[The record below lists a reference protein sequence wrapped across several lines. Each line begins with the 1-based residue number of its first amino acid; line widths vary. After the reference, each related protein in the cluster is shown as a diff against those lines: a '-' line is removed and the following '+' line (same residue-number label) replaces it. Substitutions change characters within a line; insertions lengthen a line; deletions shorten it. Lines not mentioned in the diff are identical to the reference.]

1 MTDPNNTHEHDT
13 PHEGPV
19 KTPKQ
24 LIAAVFFAFVIPI
37 IGIILLASFVTSGD
51 KPGAGSDGLEAAA
64 VAQRIAPVGKIEVK
78 DPTDV
83 AAMKPGNVVFESQC
97 IACHGTGAAGAPKFG
112 DASAWAP
119 RLASG
124 FQALWNSALHGKG
137 AMPPQSGGDFSDLEV
152 GRAVVYMTSKVGGTF
167 TEPTLDD
174 ANKMSAMPATAAAP
188 AAGGDAAAV
197 AAAAN
202 AASAIAAA
210 NTTAPTAAGG
220 APAAVPALYTQACQA
235 CHAAG
240 IAGSPKFGDKAAWGP
255 RLALGIDGLT
265 AAAIKGIGAMP
276 PRGGTTASD
285 DEIKAVVTYMVN
297 AVK

>member
-1 MTDPNNTHEHDT
+1 MTDPNKPHEQDT
-13 PHEGPV
+13 LHEGPI

-24 LIAAVFFAFVIPI
+24 LIVAVLFAFVIPV
-37 IGIILLASFVTSGD
+37 IGIILLAMFVTSGV

-64 VAQRIAPVGKIEVK
+64 VSQRIAPIGRVEVK

-83 AAMKPGNVVFESQC
+83 AAMKAGNVVYESQC
-97 IACHGTGAAGAPKFG
+97 MACHGIGAAGAPKFG

-137 AMPPQSGGDFSDLEV
+137 AMPPQSGGDFSDLEI
-152 GRAVVYMTSKVGGTF
+152 GRAVVYMTSKVGGSF
-167 TEPTLDD
+167 PEPTLDD

-188 AAGGDAAAV
+188 AAGGGDAAV

-210 NTTAPTAAGG
+210 NTSAPAGTGG
-220 APAAVPALYTQACQA
+220 AAAAIPALYAQACQA

-240 IAGSPKFGDKAAWGP
+240 IAGAPKVGDKAAWAP